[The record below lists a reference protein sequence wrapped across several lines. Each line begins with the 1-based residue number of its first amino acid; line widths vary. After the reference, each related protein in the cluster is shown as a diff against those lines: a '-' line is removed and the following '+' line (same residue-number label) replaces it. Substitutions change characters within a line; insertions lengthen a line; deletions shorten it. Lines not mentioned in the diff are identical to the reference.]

1 MAELPSYPHQVLG
14 VRKLVRGNGFPD
26 FTDECSC

>member
-1 MAELPSYPHQVLG
+1 MAELLSYPHQVLG

-26 FTDECSC
+26 FIDERFC